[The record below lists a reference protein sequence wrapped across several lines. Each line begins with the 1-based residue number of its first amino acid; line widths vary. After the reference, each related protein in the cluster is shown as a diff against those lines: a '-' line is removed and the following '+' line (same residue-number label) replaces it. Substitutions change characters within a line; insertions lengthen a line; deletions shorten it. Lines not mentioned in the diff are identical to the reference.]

1 MSKKF
6 FKTMTMGILIFVMVF
21 SLAACGNKD
30 NDKAKE
36 SDNGGNDSSSN
47 EQVTIQ
53 FATYG
58 LLEKATEKFYTK
70 MAQDFEAKTD
80 VKVEFVS
87 YPYGDLKQQI
97 LIKANSGDAPDV
109 VHGESSAFSSYL
121 NSGFIEPLDDLLG
134 AEYVNDIYDGVREAM
149 SDDGKLYGA
158 PWICS
163 TFLLVYN
170 KDLFEQAGLD
180 PNAPPKTYAEMI
192 KYAEKISELK
202 DKDGN
207 KVFGLGSSTA
217 SVPVSG
223 ENVLSTML
231 TFGGNIYNDKGEVEV
246 DTKGNLDAL
255 KFYKEV
261 QEKGLNPEAAKL
273 KDLRNLMA
281 IGRLGMYFDQVW
293 GTSGVVGINPE
304 IKDSLAVAMIPA
316 TDATDGASLLAAHEL
331 HIMKDSKHKKEA
343 AEFVKY
349 ITSKEVLEE
358 YYNTT
363 LPFIVARKSVNESL
377 NLNDN
382 FIDPVKDS
390 MTQVIALA
398 KQHSDMENALL
409 EITSAAQRVTIGNE
423 SPEDVVKKLDDKLKQ
438 VLK

>member
-30 NDKAKE
+30 GNEAEE
-36 SDNGGNDSSSN
+36 SSSGGNSESN
-47 EQVTIQ
+47 GQVTIQ

-70 MAQDFEAKTD
+70 AAKDFEEKTD
-80 VKVEFVS
+80 VKIEFVS
-87 YPYGDLKQQI
+87 YPYGDLKQQV

-121 NSGFIEPLDDLLG
+121 NSGFIEPLDEWLG
-134 AEYVNDIYDGVREAM
+134 EDYINDIYEGVRETM
-149 SDDGKLYGA
+149 SSDGKLYAA

-170 KDLFEQAGLD
+170 KDLFKQAGLD
-180 PNAPPKTYAEMI
+180 PNSPPETYDQMI
-192 KYAEKISELK
+192 EYAEKLSKLK
-202 DKDGN
+202 DKEGN

-231 TFGGNIYNDKGEVEV
+231 SFGGNVYNDNGEVEIN
-246 DTKGNLDAL
+246 TNENLEAL
-255 KFYKEV
+255 KFYKEL
-261 QEKGLNPEAAKL
+261 QDKSLNPEAAKL

-293 GTSGVVGINPE
+293 GTSGVIGINPE
-304 IKDSLAVAMIPA
+304 IKDSLALGMIPS

-343 AEFVKY
+343 AEFIKY
-349 ITSKEVLEE
+349 LTSKEVLEE

-363 LPFIVARKSVNESL
+363 LPFIVARKSVNDELSL
-377 NLNDN
+377 NDD
-382 FIDPVKDS
+382 FVEPVRDS
-390 MTQVIALA
+390 MSQVIALY
-398 KQHSDMENALL
+398 KQHPDMENALL

-423 SPEDVVKKLDDKLKQ
+423 TPEEVVEKLDDKLKQ

>member
-21 SLAACGNKD
+21 CLAACGNKD
-30 NDKAKE
+30 DKKVE
-36 SDNGGNDSSSN
+36 ENSNGGDSDSN

-70 MAQDFEAKTD
+70 VAKDFEEKTN
-80 VKVEFVS
+80 VKIEFVS
-87 YPYGDLKQQI
+87 YPYGDLKQQV

-134 AEYVNDIYDGVREAM
+134 EDYVNDIYEGVRETM
-149 SDDGKLYGA
+149 SSDGKLYAA

-180 PNAPPKTYAEMI
+180 PNSPPKTYDEMI
-192 KYAEKISELK
+192 EYAEKLSELK
-202 DKDGN
+202 DKEGN

-231 TFGGNIYNDKGEVEV
+231 SFGGNVYNDKGEVEIN
-246 DTKGNLDAL
+246 TNENLKAL
-255 KFYKEV
+255 KFYKEL
-261 QEKGLNPEAAKL
+261 QEQGLNPEAAKL

-293 GTSGVVGINPE
+293 GTSGVIGINPE
-304 IKDSLAVAMIPA
+304 IKDSLALGMIPS

-343 AEFVKY
+343 AEFIKY
-349 ITSKEVLEE
+349 LTSKEVLEE

-363 LPFIVARKSVNESL
+363 LPFIVARKSVNEGL
-377 NLNDN
+377 NLNDD
-382 FIDPVKDS
+382 FVEPVRDS
-390 MTQVIALA
+390 MSQVIALY
-398 KQHSDMENALL
+398 KQHPDMENALL

-423 SPEDVVKKLDDKLKQ
+423 TPEEVIKKLDDKLKQ